1 MRLLLLLLVL
11 GGKTIA
17 QPMTG
22 TWSGKFSR
30 EGKSVIMQL
39 ELLEDQRETIGM
51 LLLFSND
58 SSALL
63 SKYIVRLVDAASQK
77 FLLRRVNTDFEKT
90 PAENYPKQILFTNR
104 NPSRY
109 GPSPNDPSLSKSPV
123 PQEVISF
130 SQERTLNFAQ
140 LIGTVSDSTSTVFS
154 GNWYVE
160 EVGINSFS
168 RPAGQFYL
176 KRENSQLTGAT
187 EIFLKSF
194 IR

>member
-22 TWSGKFSR
+22 
-30 EGKSVIMQL
+30 I
-39 ELLEDQRETIGM
+39 
-51 LLLFSND
+51 
-58 SSALL
+58 
-63 SKYIVRLVDAASQK
+63 
-77 FLLRRVNTDFEKT
+77 
-90 PAENYPKQILFTNR
+90 
-104 NPSRY
+104 
-109 GPSPNDPSLSKSPV
+109 
-123 PQEVISF
+123 
-130 SQERTLNFAQ
+130 
-140 LIGTVSDSTSTVFS
+140 SDSTSTVFS
-154 GNWYVE
+154 SNWYVE